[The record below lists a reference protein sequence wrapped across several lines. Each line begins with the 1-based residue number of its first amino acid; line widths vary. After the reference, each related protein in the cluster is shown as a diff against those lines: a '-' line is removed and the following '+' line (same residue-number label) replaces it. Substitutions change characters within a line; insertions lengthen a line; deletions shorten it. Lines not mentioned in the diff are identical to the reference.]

1 LKHLKNCIIVHDSVL
16 FYFFLNRLRP
26 LTEKKEEKGGRETVA
41 CLAVIIIF
49 SLYKILYVLG
59 FYMHCGISLFI
70 SHCPFIMIHIGSMS
84 SDLGNW

>member
-1 LKHLKNCIIVHDSVL
+1 M
-16 FYFFLNRLRP
+16 
-26 LTEKKEEKGGRETVA
+26 A

-70 SHCPFIMIHIGSMS
+70 SHCPFIMIQIGSIS
-84 SDLGNW
+84 SDLVNW